1 MCNVLLQWMGIGFG
15 FLSLQVPLINHE
27 VGLHILR
34 FQLKMNP
41 QQGGQPRSSSNG
53 FGRRKETGPR
63 VDSKMPGKPA
73 SSSFGL
79 LNGEKGGGFGS
90 HSHDRLIFVTSCL
103 IGQTVEVHVRNG
115 SIISGI
121 FHTSNAENDF
131 GIILKMARVIK
142 DGSSK
147 GQKTIPDIIKKP
159 QTMIIPGREVVQVLA
174 KDVSLSIDEFM
185 NGHARDKRQDLMTD
199 SAISQSHH
207 VETEREL
214 KPWTP
219 DNDDP
224 ECPELEDIFDGT
236 WNRNWDQFETNEA
249 LFGVRSTFDEE
260 LYTTKLERGPQT
272 RELEREAT
280 RIAREIQEEE
290 TKDLHLAEERGIHFH
305 GDLDLDEE
313 LKFSA
318 VQRDVDN
325 GKYVERENSILD
337 THNSI
342 TRRGSLNS
350 AVGRSYSDVMKKKRI
365 TDEAKALS
373 SCSSV
378 DEETGS
384 QIRADS
390 VLKSSGSVD
399 HLNDCIARSSPSMDD
414 NRVGEMQ
421 ANDQDKEKGSTNRC
435 TESIPREAI
444 QTLKFDDGQSSS
456 DIKGLSPNAAAFAPG
471 QENQH
476 SSSESSESAV
486 SGKKS
491 ASSEPV
497 NLSLQPVDSTLST
510 SERRPGGS
518 VSSGPVLSPSS
529 SVGSLSSE
537 KSTLNPNAK
546 EFKLNPN
553 ARSFTPSSSF
563 RPHVPVSEGSFY
575 YANNAPAVPHLHN
588 LPVGVGIGPSFT
600 VPQPIVYNTQTT
612 QLQPPQMF
620 VHPNGPLYGQ
630 QMVMGQPR
638 PVMYMQTYPPEM
650 PYKGRNF

>member
-1 MCNVLLQWMGIGFG
+1 
-15 FLSLQVPLINHE
+15 
-27 VGLHILR
+27 
-34 FQLKMNP
+34 MNP

-53 FGRRKETGPR
+53 FGRRKDTGPR
-63 VDSKMPGKPA
+63 VDNKMHGKAA

-79 LNGEKGGGFGS
+79 LNGEKGGDFGCP
-90 HSHDRLIFVTSCL
+90 SHDRLIFVTSCL

-131 GIILKMARVIK
+131 GIILKMAQVIK

-147 GQKTIPDIIKKP
+147 GQKPVSDIVKKP

-185 NGHARDKRQDLMTD
+185 NGHAHDKRQDLMTD
-199 SAISQSHH
+199 SAISQPHH
-207 VETEREL
+207 VETGREL

-219 DNDDP
+219 DNNDP

-249 LFGVRSTFDEE
+249 LFGVKSTFDEE
-260 LYTTKLERGPQT
+260 LYTTKLERGPQM

-313 LKFSA
+313 IRFSA
-318 VQRDVDN
+318 VRRDVDN
-325 GKYVERENSILD
+325 GKYVERENSISD
-337 THNSI
+337 TQNSN
-342 TRRGSLNS
+342 RCHGSLNS
-350 AVGRSYSDVMKKKRI
+350 STGQSYSDITKKGI
-365 TDEAKALS
+365 IDETQALS

-384 QIRADS
+384 QIIANR
-390 VLKSSGSVD
+390 VLNTSGSAD
-399 HLNDCIARSSPSMDD
+399 HLNDCIARNSQSMDG
-414 NRVGEMQ
+414 NRVDEVQ
-421 ANDQDKEKGSTNRC
+421 ANDQDKEKGSANRC
-435 TESIPREAI
+435 TERISHEAAP
-444 QTLKFDDGQSSS
+444 TLKSDDGQSLL
-456 DIKGLSPNAAAFAPG
+456 DVKGLSPNAVAFAPG

-476 SSSESSESAV
+476 SSFESSESAV
-486 SGKKS
+486 PGKKS

-497 NLSLQPVDSTLST
+497 NLSLQPVGSTLLT
-510 SERRPGGS
+510 SERPLVGS
-518 VSSGPVLSPSS
+518 VSSGPGLSPSS

-553 ARSFTPSSSF
+553 AKSFTPSSSF
-563 RPHVPVSEGSFY
+563 RPHAPVSEGSFY
-575 YANNAPAVPHLHN
+575 YANNAPAVPHLHS
-588 LPVGVGIGPSFT
+588 LPVGVGIGPSFPG
-600 VPQPIVYNTQTT
+600 PQPIVYNTQAA
-612 QLQPPQMF
+612 QLQSPQTF
-620 VHPNGPLYGQ
+620 IHPNGPLYGQ
-630 QMVMGQPR
+630 QMVLGQPR
-638 PVMYMQTYPPEM
+638 PVMYMSTYPPEM